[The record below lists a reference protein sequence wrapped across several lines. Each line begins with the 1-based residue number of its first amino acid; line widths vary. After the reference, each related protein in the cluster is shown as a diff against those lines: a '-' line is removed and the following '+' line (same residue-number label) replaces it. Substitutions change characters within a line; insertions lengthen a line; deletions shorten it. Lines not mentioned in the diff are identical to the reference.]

1 MKPCIYKIHEKEKY
15 MPLLLLA
22 DEQKDMIDRYLNDA
36 EMYVVD
42 DCGVKG
48 EVVVSDV
55 GNGIIEIKN
64 MAVFPQYRRHG
75 YGRLLIDYICEKY
88 KNDFSSVQVGTGDS
102 PLTIP
107 FYEKCGFVKSHV
119 VKDFFKDNYDHI
131 IVEAGITLVDM
142 IYLKKDL
149 QRRMMV

>member
-1 MKPCIYKIHEKEKY
+1 MKPRIYKISEKVKY

-22 DEQKDMIDRYLNDA
+22 DEQKDMIERYLNDG
-36 EMYVVD
+36 EMYVID
-42 DCGVKG
+42 NCGVKG
-48 EVVVSDV
+48 EIVVSDV

-64 MAVFPQYRRHG
+64 LAVFPQYRRRG
-75 YGRLLIDYICEKY
+75 YGRLLIDHICEKY

-131 IVEAGITLVDM
+131 IVEAGVTLVDM

-149 QRRMMV
+149 

>member
-1 MKPCIYKIHEKEKY
+1 
-15 MPLLLLA
+15 
-22 DEQKDMIDRYLNDA
+22 
-36 EMYVVD
+36 
-42 DCGVKG
+42 
-48 EVVVSDV
+48 
-55 GNGIIEIKN
+55 
-64 MAVFPQYRRHG
+64 MAVFPQYRRRG

-107 FYEKCGFVKSHV
+107 FYEKCGFVKTHV

-131 IVEAGITLVDM
+131 IVEAGVTLVDM

>member
-1 MKPCIYKIHEKEKY
+1 

-22 DEQKDMIDRYLNDA
+22 DEQKDMIDRYLNDG
-36 EMYVVD
+36 EMYVID

-48 EVVVSDV
+48 EIVVSDV

-64 MAVFPQYRRHG
+64 LAVFPQYRRRG
-75 YGRLLIDYICEKY
+75 YGRLLIDHICGKY

-107 FYEKCGFVKSHV
+107 FYEKCGFVKSRV

-131 IVEAGITLVDM
+131 IVEAGVTLIDM

-149 QRRMMV
+149 

>member
-1 MKPCIYKIHEKEKY
+1 

-64 MAVFPQYRRHG
+64 MAVFPQYRRRG

>member
-1 MKPCIYKIHEKEKY
+1 

-22 DEQKDMIDRYLNDA
+22 DEQKDMIDRYLNDG
-36 EMYVVD
+36 EMYVID

-48 EVVVSDV
+48 EIVVSDV

-64 MAVFPQYRRHG
+64 LAVFPQYRRRG
-75 YGRLLIDYICEKY
+75 YGRLLIDHICGKY

-107 FYEKCGFVKSHV
+107 FYEKCGFVKSRV

-131 IVEAGITLVDM
+131 IVEAGVTLVDM

-149 QRRMMV
+149 

>member
-1 MKPCIYKIHEKEKY
+1 

-22 DEQKDMIDRYLNDA
+22 DEQKDMIDSYLNDG
-36 EMYVVD
+36 EMYVID

-48 EVVVSDV
+48 EIVVSDV

-64 MAVFPQYRRHG
+64 LAVFPQYRRRG
-75 YGRLLIDYICEKY
+75 YGRLLIDHICGKY

-107 FYEKCGFVKSHV
+107 FYEKCGFVKSRV

-131 IVEAGITLVDM
+131 IVEAGVTLIDM

-149 QRRMMV
+149 

>member
-1 MKPCIYKIHEKEKY
+1 

-36 EMYVVD
+36 EMYVID

-64 MAVFPQYRRHG
+64 MAVFPQYRRRG

-107 FYEKCGFVKSHV
+107 FYEKCGFVKTHV

-131 IVEAGITLVDM
+131 IVEAGVTLVDM